1 MHHPGFCHSHFFV
14 FLLNICCC
22 VFFSTIEGVDNSH
35 LGTSVTFFSFFTLL
49 PWSVPQH
56 PWQAVGMAG
65 QARTPNCSHLYF
77 QLFLLCTGG
86 GWAGVRKKYS
96 FALDKLI
103 NTSGDLYFAISCLF
117 FHCWTPCPL
126 KRVAEACGKA
136 PAKIRLQTNV
146 LICSGFSLG
155 RRASSSLFA
164 MYSSVD
170 TTWFSR

>member
-77 QLFLLCTGG
+77 QLFLLCRGG
-86 GWAGVRKKYS
+86 YS
-96 FALDKLI
+96 FSLDKLI
-103 NTSGDLYFAISCLF
+103 NTSGDFYFAISCLF

-155 RRASSSLFA
+155 RQASSSLFA
-164 MYSSVD
+164 MYSSPSVC
-170 TTWFSR
+170 TKWVSR